1 MGTRNKNNKPKTQFL
16 CKMTTHG
23 YTSRYFQKI
32 HIFLLTSR
40 FQGVIILLALWYCEC
55 QISVLK
61 EVIIIMKKKQFKT
74 ESQKLLDMMINSIY
88 THKEIF
94 LRELIS
100 NASDAIDK
108 LYFRSLTD
116 TSVSINRGDY
126 AIWLSADKDA
136 RTLTISDNGC
146 GMSAE
151 ELEKNLGTIAKSG
164 SFDFKRDNDQGEN
177 VDIIGQFGVGF
188 YSAFMVADK
197 IAVRSKQYGAE
208 SASVW
213 ESTGVDGYTVT
224 ECDKDSFGT
233 EITLHIK
240 EDGEDEKYSE
250 FLEEYRL
257 RGLIKKY
264 SDYIRYPIK
273 MSVTRNEKKEG
284 AEDEYEE
291 VTKTEVLNSMVP
303 LWKKPQSEVSDEE
316 YRHFYSDKFYD
327 FEAPAKVITQ
337 KSEGTATYTA
347 LMFIPA
353 HAPYNYYTKDY
364 EKGLELYSSGVM
376 IMEKCADL
384 LPDYFSFVQGLVD
397 SSDLSLNISREM
409 LQHDRQLKVM
419 AKAIEKKIKSE
430 LEKMMS
436 ADRSKYEKFFDAF
449 GIQLK
454 FGLYSDFGSH
464 KDVLKDLVLFRSSK
478 EKKYVS
484 LKEYVSSMSE
494 EQKAIYYAPG
504 ESIERIE
511 ILPQVEAVKEKGY
524 EVLYL
529 TDDVDEFAL
538 KVLANYEGKEFKN
551 VTAEALDISTAEE
564 KEAIKKENEASEELL
579 NYMKDSIGKVSAVR
593 FTNTLKKH
601 PVCLSSEGELS
612 VEMEKVLKRMPGAE
626 DDAPKAN
633 VVLEINSTHPVA
645 EKIRALYESDKEKVA
660 KYAKILYSEACLIGG
675 VAIEDPLELTEL
687 ISELMI

>member
-1 MGTRNKNNKPKTQFL
+1 
-16 CKMTTHG
+16 
-23 YTSRYFQKI
+23 
-32 HIFLLTSR
+32 
-40 FQGVIILLALWYCEC
+40 
-55 QISVLK
+55 
-61 EVIIIMKKKQFKT
+61 MKKKQFKT

-108 LYFRSLTD
+108 LYFKSLTD
-116 TSVSINRGDY
+116 TSIAIVRDDY
-126 AIWLSADKDA
+126 AIRLSVDKDA
-136 RTLTISDNGC
+136 RTLTVSDNGC
-146 GMSAE
+146 GMSRE
-151 ELEKNLGTIAKSG
+151 ELENNLGTIAKSG
-164 SFDFKRDNDQGEN
+164 SFDFKRENEQGES

-197 IAVRSKQYGAE
+197 ITVRSRQYGAE
-208 SASVW
+208 TASVW
-213 ESTGVDGYTVT
+213 ESAGVDGYTIDD
-224 ECDKDSFGT
+224 CDKESFGT
-233 EITLHIK
+233 EIVLHIK
-240 EDGEDEKYSE
+240 DDTDDEKYSD
-250 FLEEYRL
+250 FLEEYRI

-273 MSVTRNEKKEG
+273 MDVTRSEKKEG
-284 AEDEYEE
+284 TEDEYED

-303 LWKKPQSEVSDEE
+303 LWKKAQSEVTDEE
-316 YRHFYSDKFYD
+316 YKSFYAEKFYD

-347 LMFIPA
+347 LLFIPS

-384 LPDYFSFVQGLVD
+384 LPDYFSFVKGLVD

-419 AKAIEKKIKSE
+419 ARAIEKKIKSE
-430 LEKMMS
+430 LEKMLGS
-436 ADRSKYEKFFDAF
+436 EREKYEKFFDAF

-454 FGLYSDFGSH
+454 YGLYSDFGSH
-464 KDVLKDLVLFRSSK
+464 KDVLQDLILFRSSK
-478 EKKYVS
+478 DKKYVT

-494 EQKAIYYAPG
+494 EQKAIYYACG
-504 ESIERIE
+504 ESTDRIE
-511 ILPQVEAVKEKGY
+511 MLPQVEAVREKGY

-538 KVLANYEGKEFKN
+538 RVLNTYDGKEFKN
-551 VTAEALDISTAEE
+551 VTAEALDISTDEE
-564 KEAIKKENEASEELL
+564 KEAIKKENESSEEMLGF
-579 NYMKDSIGKVSAVR
+579 MKESIGKVSAVK

-612 VEMEKVLKRMPGAE
+612 VEMEKVLKKMPGAE
-626 DDAPKAN
+626 AEAPKAN
-633 VVLEINSTHPVA
+633 VVLEINSAHPIA
-645 EKIRALYESDKEKVA
+645 EKVKALYAEDKDRLA

-675 VAIEDPLELTEL
+675 VAVENPTEFTEL
-687 ISELMI
+687 VSELMI

>member
-1 MGTRNKNNKPKTQFL
+1 
-16 CKMTTHG
+16 
-23 YTSRYFQKI
+23 
-32 HIFLLTSR
+32 
-40 FQGVIILLALWYCEC
+40 
-55 QISVLK
+55 
-61 EVIIIMKKKQFKT
+61 MKKKQFKT

-116 TSVSINRGDY
+116 TSVSIGRGDY
-126 AIWLSADKDA
+126 AIWLKADKDA
-136 RTLTISDNGC
+136 GTLTVSDNGC
-146 GMSAE
+146 GMSRE

-164 SFDFKRDNDQGEN
+164 SFDFKRDNEQGES

-197 IAVRSKQYGAE
+197 ITVRSKQYGEAE
-208 SASVW
+208 ASVW
-213 ESTGVDGYTVT
+213 ESSGVDGYTVDT
-224 ECDKDSFGT
+224 CDKDSFGT

-240 EDGEDEKYSE
+240 ADTEDEKYSE
-250 FLEEYRL
+250 FLEEYKL
-257 RGLIKKY
+257 RALVKKY

-273 MSVTRNEKKEG
+273 MSVTRKEKKEG
-284 AEDEYEE
+284 TENEYED
-291 VTKTEVLNSMVP
+291 VTKVEVLNSMVP
-303 LWKKPQSEVSDEE
+303 LWKKAQSEVSDEE
-316 YRHFYSDKFYD
+316 YKNFYSEKFYD
-327 FEAPAKVITQ
+327 YEAPAKVITQ

-347 LMFIPA
+347 LMFIPS

-384 LPDYFSFVQGLVD
+384 LPDYFSFVKGLVD

-409 LQHDRQLKVM
+409 LQHDRQLKVI
-419 AKAIEKKIKSE
+419 AKAIEKKIKTE
-430 LEKMMS
+430 LEKMLKT
-436 ADRSKYEKFFDAF
+436 DREKYEKFFDAF
-449 GIQLK
+449 GVQLK
-454 FGLYSDFGSH
+454 FGLYSDFGMH
-464 KDVLKDLVLFRSSK
+464 KEVLQDLILFRSSK

-484 LKEYVSSMSE
+484 LKEYTSSLSE
-494 EQKAIYYAPG
+494 EQKTIYYASG

-511 ILPQVEAVKEKGY
+511 MLPQVEAVKEKGY

-538 KVLANYEGKEFKN
+538 KVLGTYDGKEFKS
-551 VTAEALDISTAEE
+551 VTAEALDISTDEE
-564 KEAIKKENEASEELL
+564 KEAIKKENESAEELL
-579 NYMKDSIGKVSAVR
+579 SYMKESIGKVSAVR

-612 VEMEKVLKRMPGAE
+612 VEMEKVLKKMPGVE
-626 DDAPKAN
+626 DDTPRAS
-633 VVLEINSTHPVA
+633 VVLEINSAHPVA
-645 EKIRALYESDKEKVA
+645 AKLKALFDEDKERLT
-660 KYAKILYSEACLIGG
+660 KYSKILYSEACLIGG
-675 VAIEDPLELTEL
+675 VAIEDPVELTEL
-687 ISELMI
+687 ISELMV